1 MVFREQ
7 DTHALHN
14 EPMYDPELLKKL
26 DFSQSPT
33 KFNPPVTAVNPGEN
47 LLVRP
52 LCRADYEKGF
62 VQLLG
67 QLTSVGDI
75 TKEQFLRRYAEMNAC
90 KNTYFITV
98 IEDTI
103 TNRIIG
109 AATLVIEQK
118 FIHGCAVRGRL
129 EDVVVNDTYRGK
141 QLGKLIVATVEL
153 LARQL
158 NCYKLT
164 LDCKDDLIPFYENLG
179 YELQPGN
186 SNYMSM
192 RFQNQSPKLF
202 KMLRSKL

>member
-1 MVFREQ
+1 MVFGQREAH
-7 DTHALHN
+7 DLNH

-52 LCRADYEKGF
+52 LCRADYDKGF

-75 TKEQFLRRYAEMNAC
+75 TKEQFLRRYAEMKAC
-90 KNTYFITV
+90 KDTYFITV

-141 QLGKLIVATVEL
+141 QLGKLIVTTVAL
-153 LARQL
+153 LAKTL
-158 NCYKLT
+158 NCYKIT
-164 LDCKDDLIPFYENLG
+164 LECKDKLIPFYQSIG
-179 YELQPGN
+179 YVLEPGN
-186 SNYMSM
+186 SNSMSI
-192 RFQNQSPKLF
+192 RFDTSPK
-202 KMLRSKL
+202 KHTAKL

>member
-141 QLGKLIVATVEL
+141 QLGKLIVTTVAL
-153 LARQL
+153 LAKTL
-158 NCYKLT
+158 NCYKIT
-164 LDCKDDLIPFYENLG
+164 LECKDKLIPFYQSIG
-179 YELQPGN
+179 YVLEPGN
-186 SNYMSM
+186 SNSMSI
-192 RFQNQSPKLF
+192 RFDAPQKKHTPNAAKL
-202 KMLRSKL
+202 

>member
-52 LCRADYEKGF
+52 LCRADYEKG
-62 VQLLG
+62 
-67 QLTSVGDI
+67 
-75 TKEQFLRRYAEMNAC
+75 RYAEMNAC

>member
-7 DTHALHN
+7 DTHALHH

-75 TKEQFLRRYAEMNAC
+75 TKEQFLRRYAEMKAC

-141 QLGKLIVATVEL
+141 QLGKLIVTTVAL
-153 LARQL
+153 LAKTL
-158 NCYKLT
+158 NCYKIT
-164 LDCKDDLIPFYENLG
+164 LECKDKLIPFYQSIG
-179 YELQPGN
+179 YVLEPGN
-186 SNYMSM
+186 SNSMSI
-192 RFQNQSPKLF
+192 RFDAPQKKHTPNAAAKL
-202 KMLRSKL
+202 